1 MRFNPKARLDTGR
14 TRDAGR
20 GAGGGGTRLPIPGGL
35 GGGSI
40 GGVILLVVLFL
51 VAQCAGIDLTGGGG
65 GTGGGSAFD
74 SSRFT
79 DTGRYAKCETGEDA
93 NNDPDC
99 ARVAVENSLY
109 DFWSDELG
117 NDFRPE
123 EALVTFSGAVS
134 TGCGQATSDVG
145 PFYCPPDST
154 IYLDSTF
161 FDQVL
166 EDQLGGPDGGFV
178 EPYVLA
184 HEYGHHIQ
192 NLLGTMSKVRTQQG
206 PQSDAVK
213 LELQADCYA
222 GMWTKAATETEDADG
237 NVLFASLTQQDIDL
251 ALDAAA
257 SVGDDR
263 IQSKTQGQ
271 VTQESWTH
279 GSAEQRQRWFTVGLR
294 EGSLDACDTFDGR
307 QV

>member
-51 VAQCAGIDLTGGGG
+51 VAQCAGIDLTGGG